1 MKSSIDA
8 IKEAEIRAIVSVGG
22 SLRTAAKHVGC
33 TVSAIRVRADRS
45 REFAQRL
52 KRAESDF
59 EVILLSNI
67 QQAGKKSWNASAWL
81 LERIFPE
88 RFAKRR
94 PGTIPVEELND
105 VFEHLATIIT
115 HEVADPERCERLLDR
130 VTKLLA
136 NLAAEPK
143 RKKKRK

>member
-1 MKSSIDA
+1 MRPSIDA
-8 IKEAEIRAIVSVGG
+8 IKESEICAIVCVGG

-33 TVSAIRVRADRS
+33 TVSAIRVHADRS

-88 RFAKRR
+88 RFVKRR
-94 PGTIPVEELND
+94 PDTIPVEELEG
-105 VFEHLATIIT
+105 VLEHLAKIIA
-115 HEVADPERCERLLDR
+115 HEVPDRERSKLLLDR

-136 NLAAEPK
+136 NVATEP
-143 RKKKRK
+143 KKKRK

>member
-8 IKEAEIRAIVSVGG
+8 IKEAEICAIVSVGG
-22 SLRTAAKHVGC
+22 SLRTAAKHVGS
-33 TVSAIRVRADRS
+33 TVSAIRVRADRN
-45 REFAQRL
+45 RQFAQRL

-88 RFAKRR
+88 RFVKRR
-94 PGTIPVEELND
+94 PNTIPVEEVND
-105 VFEHLATIIT
+105 VFEHLAKIIA
-115 HEVADPERCERLLDR
+115 HEVPDPERSERLLDR
-130 VTKLLA
+130 VTTLLA
-136 NLAAEPK
+136 NLTAEPK
-143 RKKKRK
+143 KKKRK